1 MCKYLSCQKL
11 TTANLNINEIKI
23 IVIYLPNNA
32 VCRSTVMSDTKYLV
46 ARMKGITKIIIN
58 LKQYFPPFVT
68 KVKAT
73 SLGLAEG

>member
-1 MCKYLSCQKL
+1 MCKYLSCQEL
-11 TTANLNINEIKI
+11 TTANLNMKEIKI

-58 LKQYFPPFVT
+58 LKQYFST
-68 KVKAT
+68 LCDKSEGHK
-73 SLGLAEG
+73 LGVG